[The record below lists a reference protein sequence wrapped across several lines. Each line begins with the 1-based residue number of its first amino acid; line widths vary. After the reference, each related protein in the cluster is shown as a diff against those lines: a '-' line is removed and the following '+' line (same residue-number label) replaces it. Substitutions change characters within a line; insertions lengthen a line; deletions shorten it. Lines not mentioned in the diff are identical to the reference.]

1 MKIITHNILFF
12 LLIGLALCNSK
23 PGQAQEKII
32 DEVVA
37 VVGGNIIL
45 LSDVETEYLQ
55 YKMQGNIQGGSSM
68 RCSLLENL
76 LYQKLLLHQAEID
89 SIEVSDSRVEST
101 MDARLRYYINQFG
114 SKEKLEE
121 FYKKSIIEI
130 KDEMRELVR
139 DQMKVEDVQSSITME
154 AAITPSEVKGF
165 FQEIHP
171 DSLPL
176 INTEYQIGQ
185 IMKEPPILNEELD
198 AARAKIRELRKRVV
212 EGESFATLA
221 ILYSEDP
228 GSAKKGGELGDF
240 GRGVMYPEFEAA
252 AFSLKNNG
260 DLSPIVKTEAG
271 YHILQLINR
280 KGEYVNVRHILIK
293 PRVSPLAL
301 IKARKELDSIRQ
313 LIIDSVYSFE
323 EAARQF
329 SDDPNKINGGLLV
342 NDITGTTRFEA
353 DQLDPSSFFIVDK
366 LKIGEISEPVQMMT
380 KEGKE
385 AYRLLYLIK
394 RTEPHKANLKDDY
407 NTIQLWALEDKKATI
422 IREWIDSRI
431 KDTYVWINDR
441 YNSCSFIN
449 DWN

>member
-1 MKIITHNILFF
+1 
-12 LLIGLALCNSK
+12 
-23 PGQAQEKII
+23 
-32 DEVVA
+32 
-37 VVGGNIIL
+37 
-45 LSDVETEYLQ
+45 
-55 YKMQGNIQGGSSM
+55 MQGNIQGGSSM

-165 FQEIHP
+165 FQDIHP

-198 AARAKIRELRKRVV
+198 AARAKIRELRKRVL
-212 EGESFATLA
+212 EGENFATLA

-385 AYRLLYLIK
+385 AYRLLHLVK

-441 YNSCSFIN
+441 YKSCSFIN